1 MNNEKQGDAAVREK
15 PLLYLDTS
23 VISHLEQEEA
33 LEKMVQTRMFWE
45 KAKAG
50 EFAIAVSE
58 VTLQEI
64 RKCAEEKKE
73 KLLQHLNAVPYS
85 FIERTGEIDALA
97 EKFIENHILTAKS
110 LDDCRHIAC
119 SIVHNCD
126 MIVSWNFKHIVNYKT
141 INGVKQITLT
151 AGYKNIMIYTPAMI
165 LALGK
170 GGDDDL

>member
-1 MNNEKQGDAAVREK
+1 MNNENQAEVEVMGK
-15 PLLYLDTS
+15 PLMYLDTS
-23 VISHLEQEEA
+23 VISHLEQDDA
-33 LEKMVQTRMFWE
+33 LEKMIQTRMFWE

-64 RKCAEEKKE
+64 EQCNEPKRS
-73 KLLQHLNAVPYS
+73 KLFNHLNEVPYS
-85 FIERTGEIDALA
+85 FIERTGEIDTLA

-141 INGVKQITLT
+141 MNGVKQITLT
-151 AGYKNIMIYTPAMI
+151 TGHKPVMIYTPAMI
-165 LALGK
+165 LSLGK
-170 GGDDDL
+170 GEDYDS

>member
-1 MNNEKQGDAAVREK
+1 MNNENQEETAMEK
-15 PLLYLDTS
+15 LLLYLDTS
-23 VISHLEQEEA
+23 VISYLEQEDA
-33 LEKMVQTRMFWE
+33 LEKMIQTRMFWE

-50 EFAIAVSE
+50 EFAIAISR

-64 RKCAEEKKE
+64 EQCNEPKRS
-73 KLLQHLNAVPYS
+73 KLFNYLNEVPYS
-85 FIERTGEIDALA
+85 FIEGTGEIDALA
-97 EKFIENHILTAKS
+97 EKFIENRILTAKS

-151 AGYKNIMIYTPAMI
+151 AGYKNIMIYTPAMV

-170 GGDDDL
+170 GGDNDS

>member
-1 MNNEKQGDAAVREK
+1 MNYENLTEAAAMEKS
-15 PLLYLDTS
+15 LMYLDTS
-23 VISHLEQEEA
+23 VISHLEQEDA
-33 LEKMVQTRMFWE
+33 LEKMIQTRMFWE

-58 VTLQEI
+58 VTLQEL
-64 RKCAEEKKE
+64 RKCSEGKRE
-73 KLLQHLNAVPYS
+73 KLLNHLNEVPYS

-141 INGVKQITLT
+141 INGVKKITLMT
-151 AGYKNIMIYTPAMI
+151 GHKPVMIYTPAMV
-165 LALGK
+165 LSLGK
-170 GGDDDL
+170 GEDYDL